1 VIPHAI
7 TARFDCNSKLQPC
20 LEGTRQDVLDK
31 IHQWIDH
38 DTASPAMENVVSSA
52 ENLQTA
58 RIFWLNG
65 PGSAGTGKTTIAY
78 TIANELHSQQKL
90 GASFFCS
97 RSRVECSNPKLIFPT
112 IAYQLGQFYT
122 PFGKAATAVVTADPG
137 VVYSV
142 EHMQLEKLIVKPL
155 EALQG
160 TIPPCV
166 IVIDALDECQD
177 GGATSTILASLA
189 QYINELVPLQFLIT
203 SRPDHHVFNGF
214 EQSPLNQVTKRLI
227 LHEIEPT
234 VVATDI
240 QLFLKSGLKATRQM
254 YKLDE
259 LWPSEQEVNALVQ
272 LSSGLVIFAA
282 TAINFIQHE
291 SYNDPQGQ
299 LARLLSAVVN
309 LDYSTHKLLDWLYLQ
324 VLNNAY
330 PDISAQFAGRL
341 RLVLGSI
348 VYLQDP
354 LSASDIEWLL
364 KPTVPLQTTL
374 RHLHSIVI
382 FPSNQHESVQLIHPS
397 FKDFLTD
404 PTRCSNSNF
413 FVNTKM
419 QHSQLAQS
427 CLNAMKMLK
436 QNICGFKPWMAHS
449 EVENFPALL
458 YQYIP
463 PALQYACC
471 HWASHFSQALLTDG
485 LLDLLEDFCKSHL
498 LHWVEVCSLLGGLRN
513 VLLDLKTVHQS
524 LLVSSIQLLYIQTIL
539 NANH

>member
-20 LEGTRQDVLDK
+20 LEGTRQDVLYK

-38 DTASPAMENVVSSA
+38 DMASPATENMVSCA

-58 RIFWLNG
+58 HIFWLNG

-78 TIANELHSQQKL
+78 TIAKELHSQQKL

-97 RSRVECSNPKLIFPT
+97 RSRGECSNPKLIFPT
-112 IAYQLGQFYT
+112 IAYQLGQFYA
-122 PFGKAATAVVTADPG
+122 PFGKVATAVVTSDPE

-155 EALQG
+155 EALQDA
-160 TIPPCV
+160 IPPCV
-166 IVIDALDECQD
+166 VVIDGLDECQD

-189 QYINELVPLQFLIT
+189 QYINKLVPLKFLIT

-214 EQSPLNQVTKRLI
+214 EQSPLNQVTKRLV

-240 QLFLKSGLKATRQM
+240 QLFLKSSLKATRQL
-254 YKLDE
+254 YRLDE
-259 LWPSEQEVNALVQ
+259 LWPSEQEVNTLVQ
-272 LSSGLVIFAA
+272 LSSGLFIFAA
-282 TAINFIQHE
+282 TAIRFIHHE

-299 LARLLSAVVN
+299 LACLLSAVVN
-309 LDYSTHKLLDWLYLQ
+309 SDYSAPKLLDWLYLQ
-324 VLNNAY
+324 VLTNAY
-330 PDISAQFAGRL
+330 PDISAEFAGRL

-348 VYLQDP
+348 IYLQNP

-364 KPTVPLQTTL
+364 KPTISLQTTL

-382 FPSNQHESVQLIHPS
+382 FPSKQHESIQLIHPS
-397 FKDFLTD
+397 FKDFLAD
-404 PTRCSNSNF
+404 PTRCSNPKF
-413 FVNTKM
+413 LVNTKM
-419 QHSQLAQS
+419 QLAQS
-427 CLNAMKMLK
+427 CLNAMKILK
-436 QNICGFKPWMAHS
+436 RNICGLEPWMTHS
-449 EVENFPALL
+449 EVVNFPALL
-458 YQYIP
+458 QQYIP
-463 PALQYACC
+463 PALRYACC
-471 HWASHFSQALLTDG
+471 YWASHFSQALLTDE

-498 LHWVEVCSLLGGLRN
+498 LHWVEVCSLLGELRN
-513 VLLDLKTVHQS
+513 VLVALKTVQQS
-524 LLVSSIQLLYIQTIL
+524 LLVSFI
-539 NANH
+539 